1 MKSYQNWVKRMS
13 SNNQRTFKDLV
24 SIYKAASFVGNTSE
38 ASIMLDK
45 EELREI
51 LHDIAQH
58 PDDFGITIES
68 GNLELGEILTLHVAP
83 PKLRMGQLHFSFNE
97 YLKNSKN
104 RIKEANNFLLSTLI
118 FTIKNVRHC
127 QSYPDT
133 AMCYD

>member
-1 MKSYQNWVKRMS
+1 MKFYQNWVKRMS

-58 PDDFGITIES
+58 PDDFGVTIGFVE
-68 GNLELGEILTLHVAP
+68 
-83 PKLRMGQLHFSFNE
+83 
-97 YLKNSKN
+97 
-104 RIKEANNFLLSTLI
+104 
-118 FTIKNVRHC
+118 
-127 QSYPDT
+127 
-133 AMCYD
+133 